1 MRRAMSERV
10 IGCKSEITRLMN
22 RYGLTARRQYGQ
34 NFLVEPTVIGK
45 IVDQL
50 SEDDT
55 VIEIGP
61 GLGSLTLPMA
71 QKVRKV
77 MAYEIDERLCEV
89 LREELK
95 DQDNLEIVNQD
106 ILKAD
111 LEKVLKGI
119 EGNIVVVSNLPYYI
133 TSEILLKLLTGSGR
147 ISRIIA
153 MMQKEVADRFL
164 KKQADKD
171 YGPLQVIAPYYSD
184 ISLLSRVSRRN
195 FLPQPKVDSAVLIFD
210 IRRHHHPVEDE
221 EKLLDIIRAA
231 YSQRRKILLTNLVN
245 SGYHINK
252 QQLNGINIRETAR
265 CEQLSLDDYI
275 SLYEVLKND

>member
-1 MRRAMSERV
+1 M
-10 IGCKSEITRLMN
+10 
-22 RYGLTARRQYGQ
+22 
-34 NFLVEPTVIGK
+34 
-45 IVDQL
+45 
-50 SEDDT
+50 
-55 VIEIGP
+55 
-61 GLGSLTLPMA
+61 
-71 QKVRKV
+71 
-77 MAYEIDERLCEV
+77 
-89 LREELK
+89 
-95 DQDNLEIVNQD
+95 
-106 ILKAD
+106 
-111 LEKVLKGI
+111 
-119 EGNIVVVSNLPYYI
+119 VSNLPYYI

-164 KKQADKD
+164 KNQADKD

-195 FLPQPKVDSAVLIFD
+195 FLPQPKVDSAVLVFD
-210 IRRHHHPVEDE
+210 IRRYHHPVEDE

>member
-164 KKQADKD
+164 KNQADKD

-195 FLPQPKVDSAVLIFD
+195 FLPQPKVDSAVLVFD
-210 IRRHHHPVEDE
+210 IRRYHHPVEDE

-252 QQLNGINIRETAR
+252 QQLSDINIKETAR

-275 SLYEVLKND
+275 RLYEVLSDD